1 MDDLD
6 SLKQEY
12 GAALPPSLRL
22 GATGRSLLPRIPTG
36 PWDNGVAGPPISQNF
51 KRASTFAAG
60 VEAKHEPNS
69 RSRVSGR
76 GAPHQ
81 RVTVSGLEGS
91 RNTRRAAWGSTVTG
105 QRLRKTVPER
115 ATARLPESRERVSLE
130 RPSSIDNS
138 SPQRHDTTSRAG
150 VEAHDIREFLSQT
163 HDIAVEASE
172 PPSSQVVRTLA
183 ARPRKKQFATLERE
197 DESGL
202 ASAEHSV
209 AEPDAQSPDADS
221 QERPSE
227 HSSRKSSTVQSLH
240 ASNRPDSLSA
250 EFVEWAPSPPP
261 PQLQSDGLGDDDGS
275 CVEIEEWAPSPP
287 PPQPQSDGLGD
298 DDGSYVKIV
307 GISRPPRG
315 GSTRMPKRLANEE
328 VLRNLGYTFYE
339 QAGVYVITKPLD
351 KASIDHIVEASTRH
365 TNEPIP
371 VSAEQTAGPVHMKVH
386 LDHVEIETLHHYNL
400 PYTADPND
408 PTYVIIG
415 REMSEREIKNM
426 FEHTR
431 RFRNPP
437 TDDNEPNAVHSLEAV
452 EQFWRENVPT
462 AKHAMDQ
469 ISKTNGVLTASADS
483 TWQFAFPESM
493 SDINELLVELN
504 LAWHR
509 RRDQPWKNLW
519 YYSDVDDESM
529 STKSEK
535 DVLLED
541 GVASETLS
549 TLKCVVHSTFSHAGN
564 RGMLKQQTPLF
575 RTLENYK
582 TRPQAALFFVKHIQ
596 QKSLDFEGFKND
608 VLALVELQD
617 LRSAVEDHLTHDWT
631 LEDEAGRTSSRM
643 KVRPRSKNN
652 SDATITAACL
662 TFVYSDAHSRPS
674 RNSAKENGANTL
686 FQFLYPK
693 GDRRQDLNQAICNMQ
708 GLHEKRI
715 LYTTQLWAIIINK
728 DILITCAIMSEA
740 ELYGTLLSPVLLP
753 TMNESSSDIADIRV
767 TSPDGKLWL
776 LQRSNCKTF
785 LEFVSHFSDV
795 SLAFCDDF
803 TIYLAGEV
811 ISPRE
816 WHRVHRVSDHPIAHL
831 ALRRCVRG
839 PIREQSPWPVCA
851 IELLFGQEY
860 ESSKNAMLRDAV
872 NGLDLRPTNSTP
884 PRLSHPSANSAASLK
899 PRRILSALSESF
911 IDSVS
916 YITSPAKSKP
926 DQPTVDFDYSSVRLP
941 QLPAGFPHIKAQD
954 FNKLLAEWV
963 KDIAKR
969 SEALV
974 QGETIVEQGKL
985 EALFLELEV
994 EVEDAGHDT
1003 TNDDAESHSDIA
1015 STYASSTD
1023 SDRTVPPEVASK
1035 VEPMDLLVARCDLIY
1050 ANIFNGITSISGIF
1064 RDGSGSFRDGLP
1076 NLLGVLFNFT
1086 TAINDI
1092 VFPRRKLWSADLLL
1106 RVWQCLEGL
1115 LTTGL
1120 LLEPYSFTCQH
1131 MPPKRAHRIFI
1142 SFLLDLDRVTT
1153 SIQDLDDLYERLNLQ
1168 EPSETVGAALYRLK
1182 VELRRLKSDRHERL
1196 SERQRCIDSFEVL
1209 RDQAAE
1215 YAAGPRSVNMVL
1227 ATLQEIETS
1236 IHRSTRQLTT
1246 SFETHLSSTTSP
1258 LSAMAAPEAAD
1269 LLTALLERTTHLQV
1283 FHGGDAQKLY
1293 MAYMTELEY
1302 RVSTGDA
1309 SREAL
1314 ERLRYLKHELNAISQ
1329 LQTAQGKALE
1339 EYYAQVQPEFLKS
1352 NDDDVALEAPVPDK
1366 NFAQGAW
1373 QLYTLID
1380 ELRKDNYVI
1389 QLLDGNIKPLQDE
1402 CRAQLS
1408 SKEDWRNNAGVVFT
1422 VITILFLPPSFVA
1435 SVLGMNTA
1443 DLRDTAHGQ
1452 WIYWATAMPLTV
1464 VVIAVTLRYVDV
1476 PPLRRWWARRK
1487 EQDLPW
1493 RPDV

>member
-12 GAALPPSLRL
+12 GAALPPSLRP
-22 GATGRSLLPRIPTG
+22 GATGRSLQPLRPIGLR
-36 PWDNGVAGPPISQNF
+36 DNGAISQNF
-51 KRASTFAAG
+51 KGASTFAAG
-60 VEAKHEPNS
+60 REPNS
-69 RSRVSGR
+69 RSGVSGR
-76 GAPHQ
+76 GAPQQ
-81 RVTVSGLEGS
+81 RVTVTGLEGS
-91 RNTRRAAWGSTVTG
+91 RNTRRAAWGSTG
-105 QRLRKTVPER
+105 PAHRLRKTVDER
-115 ATARLPESRERVSLE
+115 TGSRLPERRLQNPEE
-130 RPSSIDNS
+130 RPSKTLFTN
-138 SPQRHDTTSRAG
+138 
-150 VEAHDIREFLSQT
+150 VEGD
-163 HDIAVEASE
+163 
-172 PPSSQVVRTLA
+172 
-183 ARPRKKQFATLERE
+183 

-209 AEPDAQSPDADS
+209 AEVDARSPNVDS
-221 QERPSE
+221 QEGPPE
-227 HSSRKSSTVQSLH
+227 HSSRKSSIVQSLH
-240 ASNRPDSLSA
+240 ASDRPDSLSA
-250 EFVEWAPSPPP
+250 KFEEWAPSPPP

-275 CVEIEEWAPSPP
+275 YVEIEECAPSPP
-287 PPQPQSDGLGD
+287 PPQLQSDGLGD
-298 DDGSYVKIV
+298 DGGSHVEIV
-307 GISRPPRG
+307 DISRPPRR

-339 QAGVYVITKPLD
+339 QAGVYVINKPLD
-351 KASIDHIVEASTRH
+351 KVSIDHIVEASTRH
-365 TNEPIP
+365 TDEPSP
-371 VSAEQTAGPVHMKVH
+371 VPADQMARPVHMRVH
-386 LDHVEIETLHHYNL
+386 LDQVEIPTLYYYNL

-408 PTYVIIG
+408 PNYIIIR

-431 RFRNPP
+431 RFRDPP
-437 TDDNEPNAVHSLEAV
+437 TGDNEPNAVHPLEAV
-452 EQFWRENVPT
+452 EQFWREYVPT
-462 AKHAMDQ
+462 AEHAMDQ
-469 ISKTNGVLTASADS
+469 ISRTNGVLTASANS

-504 LAWHR
+504 LAWYR

-535 DVLLED
+535 DVHLED
-541 GVASETLS
+541 DVASESLS
-549 TLKCVVHSTFSHAGN
+549 TLKCVVHSTFSHADN
-564 RGMLKQQTPLF
+564 RGMPKQQTPLF

-582 TRPQAALFFVKHIQ
+582 TRPEAALFFVKHIQ
-596 QKSLDFEGFKND
+596 QKSLDFESFTND

-643 KVRPRSKNN
+643 KVSPRTKNN
-652 SDATITAACL
+652 PDAAITAACL
-662 TFVYSDAHSRPS
+662 TFVYSDTHSRPS
-674 RNSAKENGANTL
+674 RNSAKENGAHTL

-693 GDRRQDLNQAICNMQ
+693 GDRRQDLNQALCNMQ
-708 GLHEKRI
+708 GPHKNRI
-715 LYTTQLWAIIINK
+715 LYTTQLWAVIINK

-753 TMNESSSDIADIRV
+753 ATNESSSDIADIRV

-816 WHRVHRVSDHPIAHL
+816 WHRVHQVSNHPIAHL
-831 ALRRCVRG
+831 TLRRCVRG

-860 ESSKNAMLRDAV
+860 ESSKNAMLRDAA
-872 NGLDLRPTNSTP
+872 NGLDLRCVESTLP
-884 PRLSHPSANSAASLK
+884 HPSANSAASLE
-899 PRRILSALSESF
+899 PRRILSALKESF

-916 YITSPAKSKP
+916 HITSPAKSKP
-926 DQPTVDFDYSSVRLP
+926 DQRTVDSDYSSVRLP
-941 QLPAGFPHIKAQD
+941 QLPASFPLIRAQD
-954 FNKLLAEWV
+954 FNKLLSEWV
-963 KDIAKR
+963 EDVATR
-969 SEALV
+969 SAALV
-974 QGETIVEQGKL
+974 QGETILEQGKL

-994 EVEDAGHDT
+994 EVKDADHDAP
-1003 TNDDAESHSDIA
+1003 NDDAESLPDDALI
-1015 STYASSTD
+1015 YVSTD
-1023 SDRTVPPEVASK
+1023 SDTTIASK
-1035 VEPMDLLVARCDLIY
+1035 VQPMDLLVARCDLIY
-1050 ANIFNGITSISGIF
+1050 ANIFNGIISISGLF
-1064 RDGSGSFRDGLP
+1064 RHGSGSFKDGLP
-1076 NLLGVLFNFT
+1076 NFLGVLFNFA

-1092 VFPRRKLWSADLLL
+1092 VSPRPKLWSADLLL

-1120 LLEPYSFTCQH
+1120 LLEPYGFTCQH
-1131 MPPKRAHRIFI
+1131 MPPKRAHRIF
-1142 SFLLDLDRVTT
+1142 SSLLLDLDRVTT
-1153 SIQDLDDLYERLNLQ
+1153 SIQDLDDLYERLCLQ
-1168 EPSETVGAALYRLK
+1168 QPSETVGTALYRLK
-1182 VELRRLKSDRHERL
+1182 ADLRRLKSDPHERS

-1209 RDQAAE
+1209 RDQTAA
-1215 YAAGPRSVNMVL
+1215 YAAGPRSINMVL

-1236 IHRSTRQLTT
+1236 IHKSTRQLTT
-1246 SFETHLSSTTSP
+1246 SFETHLLSNTSP
-1258 LSAMAAPEAAD
+1258 LSAKAAPEAAD
-1269 LLTALLERTTHLQV
+1269 LLTTLLERTTHLQV
-1283 FHGGDAQKLY
+1283 SQGGDAQKLY

-1302 RVSTGDA
+1302 KVSTGET
-1309 SREAL
+1309 SRESL
-1314 ERLRYLKHELNAISQ
+1314 ERLRYLKHELNAFSQ

-1352 NDDDVALEAPVPDK
+1352 DDDDVALEAPVPDK
-1366 NFAQGAW
+1366 SFARGAW
-1373 QLYTLID
+1373 QLYSLID
-1380 ELRKDNYVI
+1380 ELQKDNYVI
-1389 QLLDGNIKPLQDE
+1389 QLLDSNIKPLQDE
-1402 CRAQLS
+1402 CRAQLN

-1443 DLRDTAHGQ
+1443 DIRDTAHGQ
-1452 WIYWATAMPLTV
+1452 WIYWATAIPLTV

-1493 RPDV
+1493 TSNI